1 MLGMASFSKPE
12 DIIKK
17 AQERSQLKMSEK
29 ELQALLARGRVPGA
43 NPALDQSVL
52 RRVMAKSGGAQVPVE
67 QQECIF
73 CKIVNK
79 EVESYVVYENKSISV
94 VLDITPV
101 NLGHLLIIPKLHM
114 QNFTDLP
121 AEVQDDMFLMARRL
135 LRPIKMAGAEGIN
148 VLLSEGGV
156 SGQQHSHSVLNIIP
170 RAKNDG
176 MFIEIPK
183 KQVSSEQLNLIA
195 GNIRLEL
202 QKELAPPKEEEQIFD
217 FSPPRKNP

>member
-1 MLGMASFSKPE
+1 MASFSKPE
-12 DIIKK
+12 ELIKK

-29 ELQALLARGRVPGA
+29 ELQALLARGRMPGV

-52 RRVMAKSGGAQVPVE
+52 RRVMAKSGGAQVPAE

-73 CKIVNK
+73 CKIANHETDSFVI
-79 EVESYVVYENKSISV
+79 YENKNMSV

-101 NLGHLLIIPKLHM
+101 NPGHLLIVPKLHM

-121 AEVQDDMFLMARRL
+121 VEVQEDIFLIARRL
-135 LRPIKMAGAEGIN
+135 LRPVKMTGAEGIN
-148 VLLSEGGV
+148 VLLSEGV
-156 SGQQHSHSVLNIIP
+156 EAGQQHPHSIMNIIP